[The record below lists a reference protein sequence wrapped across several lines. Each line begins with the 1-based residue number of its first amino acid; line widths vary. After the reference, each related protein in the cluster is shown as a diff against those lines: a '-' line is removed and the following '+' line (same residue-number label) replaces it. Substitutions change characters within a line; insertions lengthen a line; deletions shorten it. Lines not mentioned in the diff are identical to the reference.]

1 MISYYSSPNY
11 TGSGNGTGIR
21 ILTPSK
27 LLLTFLLF
35 ASRFL
40 ISISAEM
47 RRVQAFVPCVRQS
60 SRASARRFSQR
71 NEKEESPQYVG
82 IVGGGLAG
90 LSTAYQLLQK
100 SPSLDITI
108 IDKAPPGTAG
118 ASSVAGG

>member
-1 MISYYSSPNY
+1 MISYHFAPNY
-11 TGSGNGTGIR
+11 TGSGNGTRRR
-21 ILTPSK
+21 ILTSSK
-27 LLLTFLLF
+27 FLLAILLF

-40 ISISAEM
+40 ISVSVGM
-47 RRVQAFVPCVRQS
+47 RRVQAFVPCARQS
-60 SRASARRFSQR
+60 SRASARCFSQR
-71 NEKEESPQYVG
+71 NEEESPQLVG